1 MTDGAV
7 KRLLDKKL
15 KIIHETF
22 CQECEKEFMKE
33 EKSTMVGCDECSR
46 WYHISCVKVDLD
58 KYWKC
63 AKCKHVYIALNMLF
77 IFVNFIGLK
86 VKIIRLTMM
95 IEIYYCNLF

>member
-7 KRLLDKKL
+7 KRPLDKKQ

-63 AKCKHVYIALNMLF
+63 AKCKYVYIALNMYLF
-77 IFVNFIGLK
+77 L
-86 VKIIRLTMM
+86 
-95 IEIYYCNLF
+95 